1 MKIKNVFCGAVLG
14 ALCSTQAQEYLSP
27 CDMDWAGPNK
37 DQMFVTAATGNK
49 LLKMNGA
56 YDKIES
62 KISFPCQVSGTAVS
76 ADGKTLYVTGGEFFG
91 KVFQVDAIA
100 GKIVKTF
107 DVGHTPVA
115 PVLSPDGK
123 TLYVSNRFNNNV
135 SFLDLKS
142 GKVTANVDV
151 LREPIAADITKDGRY
166 LYVANHNPDGPADV
180 DYVASK
186 ISVIDTQTKEV
197 TNIKLVNG
205 SEGVRGIKL
214 SPDGKYMYATH
225 FMARFLVPTT
235 QLERGWVSTDALSVI
250 RVSDMKLMHTV
261 LLDDVDLGF
270 SNPWAIEFS
279 EDGKTLIVS
288 SAAGRELSFIDLP
301 AMTAKIEA
309 ESAKHT
315 GASHLDAHNDLSFL
329 SGIRQRFNLKGD
341 GPRSMVVKGNKV
353 YTGNY
358 YSDSIDVVDFSN
370 KNAITMSTVELN
382 PGAVLTD
389 ERAGEIFFNDSNLCF
404 QKWMSCTTCHPDA
417 RTDALNWDLVNDGIG
432 NPKNVKSMYM
442 ALDTPKAMS
451 LGVRADSQTAIRTG
465 FRYIQFVVRPEAD
478 ALKVEKYLHS
488 LKAAPSPY
496 LVPDKKGNLVLSEK
510 AKHGKKLFEEMS
522 CVSCHPAPLFTDLQ
536 LYEVGTTKG
545 QDIGRPVDTP
555 TLLECWR
562 TGPYLHDGRAAT
574 MNEVLTKFD
583 HAGILEETKNMSK
596 EDIAALEEYIL
607 SL

>member
-1 MKIKNVFCGAVLG
+1 
-14 ALCSTQAQEYLSP
+14 
-27 CDMDWAGPNK
+27 
-37 DQMFVTAATGNK
+37 
-49 LLKMNGA
+49 
-56 YDKIES
+56 
-62 KISFPCQVSGTAVS
+62 
-76 ADGKTLYVTGGEFFG
+76 
-91 KVFQVDAIA
+91 
-100 GKIVKTF
+100 
-107 DVGHTPVA
+107 
-115 PVLSPDGK
+115 
-123 TLYVSNRFNNNV
+123 
-135 SFLDLKS
+135 
-142 GKVTANVDV
+142 
-151 LREPIAADITKDGRY
+151 
-166 LYVANHNPDGPADV
+166 
-180 DYVASK
+180 
-186 ISVIDTQTKEV
+186 
-197 TNIKLVNG
+197 
-205 SEGVRGIKL
+205 
-214 SPDGKYMYATH
+214 
-225 FMARFLVPTT
+225 
-235 QLERGWVSTDALSVI
+235 
-250 RVSDMKLMHTV
+250 
-261 LLDDVDLGF
+261 
-270 SNPWAIEFS
+270 
-279 EDGKTLIVS
+279 
-288 SAAGRELSFIDLP
+288 
-301 AMTAKIEA
+301 
-309 ESAKHT
+309 
-315 GASHLDAHNDLSFL
+315 
-329 SGIRQRFNLKGD
+329 
-341 GPRSMVVKGNKV
+341 
-353 YTGNY
+353 
-358 YSDSIDVVDFSN
+358 
-370 KNAITMSTVELN
+370 
-382 PGAVLTD
+382 
-389 ERAGEIFFNDSNLCF
+389 
-404 QKWMSCTTCHPDA
+404 MSCTTCHPDA